1 MIIIEE
7 IIIYKIHGGFK
18 TIWNYEVQNANG
30 SGYTTIMTRTIWEGS
45 GTKTVTFTEA
55 EQNSFYSFLNT
66 RNSASYR
73 IAVNTYNGNSYMG
86 TKYQYGTIYV
96 GTATPTFSD
105 FDYEDINPTTLM
117 LTGNKNKFIKGYSI
131 AQTTVSEANKAIAV
145 KKATIVK
152 YRTLIGAQQS
162 EANYKDTGNV
172 LMAIND
178 MDNKE
183 INIYAIDSRNNS
195 KSVKKIIDDSNFI
208 EYTSI
213 NIKNASIKRGLGG
226 IGTEVTLSF
235 DGEIFTGN
243 FGAKNNSIIS
253 CYYQYNEK
261 NSTDIKI
268 GTTNITPA
276 SISEGVFSNTLKIQG
291 DLGAEGFDNS
301 KSYDFSIIIADE
313 LSTYSFNLTLG
324 AGVPLVAHH
333 KNGVSFGALYDES
346 VGGLA
351 QIAGHRVNYNSMLM
365 AKPNAVTTLTSTDQ
379 VQKIDLSQIELIG
392 SQLSIS
398 NGGILI
404 EKDIKKIKVSAT
416 ILVNVSGS
424 GTYNLYIYKNSEYIA
439 RAIRAGSGN
448 VTNNITEKIVDVA
461 KGDIIYVYISASSGS
476 TVNASERINH
486 LIVEVVE

>member
-1 MIIIEE
+1 M
-7 IIIYKIHGGFK
+7 
-18 TIWNYEVQNANG
+18 
-30 SGYTTIMTRTIWEGS
+30 SRTIWESS

-105 FDYEDINPTTLM
+105 FDYEDINPTTLE
-117 LTGNKNKFIKGYSI
+117 LTGDKNKFIKGYSI
-131 AQTTVSEANKAIAV
+131 AQTTISETNKAVAV

-152 YRTLIGAQQS
+152 YRTLIGTQQS
-162 EANYKDTGNV
+162 EASYKDTGNV

-183 INIYAIDSRNNS
+183 INVYVIDSRGNS
-195 KSVKKIIDDSNFI
+195 KSVKKVIDDSNFI
-208 EYTSI
+208 EYTLI
-213 NIKNASIKRGLGG
+213 NIKNASVKRGLGG

-243 FGAKNNSIIS
+243 FGVKDNSIIS
-253 CYYQYNEK
+253 CYYQYKEK
-261 NSTDIKI
+261 NSTDITI
-268 GTTNITPA
+268 GTTNITPT
-276 SISEGVFSNTLKIQG
+276 SISEGTFSNTLKIQG

-313 LSTYSFNLTLG
+313 LSTYSFDLTLG

-365 AKPNAVTTLTSTDQ
+365 AKPNATTTLTSTDQ
-379 VQKIDLSQIELIG
+379 VQKIDLSKMELIG

-404 EKDIKKIKVSAT
+404 EKDVKKIKVSAT

-439 RAIRAGSGN
+439 RAIRSGSGN

-476 TVNASERINH
+476 TVNANERINH

>member
-131 AQTTVSEANKAIAV
+131 AQTTVSKANKAIAV

-162 EANYKDTGNV
+162 EANYKDTGNA

-183 INIYAIDSRNNS
+183 INVYAIDSRNNS

-243 FGAKNNSIIS
+243 FGTKNNSIIS

-333 KNGVSFGALYDES
+333 KNGVSFGALYDENL
-346 VGGLA
+346 GGLLQFGGSKA
-351 QIAGHRVNYNSMLM
+351 CPSDSISALISRHTISGGSWNPTEFGKMVQERKVGNKLTIENGRIKVGKGVTEVIASATMAAFNSNSCNGDFVFQISVNNGKEFYPVSTQYFNGVNMGWRPRMYCTNYNWS
-365 AKPNAVTTLTSTDQ
+365 K
-379 VQKIDLSQIELIG
+379 
-392 SQLSIS
+392 
-398 NGGILI
+398 
-404 EKDIKKIKVSAT
+404 
-416 ILVNVSGS
+416 
-424 GTYNLYIYKNSEYIA
+424 
-439 RAIRAGSGN
+439 RR
-448 VTNNITEKIVDVA
+448 
-461 KGDIIYVYISASSGS
+461 
-476 TVNASERINH
+476 R
-486 LIVEVVE
+486 